1 MSNPNIAQ
9 FDHDSEN
16 IAREAMVGINPN
28 LTDKFVLLICFLA
41 KFPYA
46 CSQQRGKNAPL
57 VGSKEY
63 IYSIAKIFS
72 DSRKPR
78 KPSPPTTIPD
88 KMVGTVLHTYFG
100 IPDQC
105 LERIEKEHALSMGA
119 ENIIG
124 DLLERY
130 LAHILEQYGWIWCS
144 GTIVK
149 AVDFIKFNPVSGEWY
164 SLQVK
169 NRDNTENSSS
179 SAIRLNTPIKKWFR
193 TFSKKNDK
201 NWDQFPDESVRHY
214 LSEDGFK
221 SFAQDYL
228 KKLK

>member
-1 MSNPNIAQ
+1 MLNPNITQ
-9 FDHDSEN
+9 FDHDSKN
-16 IAREAMVGINPN
+16 IARKAMVDINPN
-28 LTDKFVLLICFLA
+28 LTDKFILLISFLE
-41 KFPYA
+41 KFPDA
-46 CSQQRGKNAPL
+46 CSKQRGKNAPL

-100 IPDQC
+100 ISDQC

-130 LAHILEQYGWIWCS
+130 LAHVLEQYEWIWCS

-164 SLQVK
+164 LLQVK

-179 SAIRLNTPIKKWFR
+179 SAIRLNTKIKKWFR
-193 TFSKKNDK
+193 TFSKKDEK
-201 NWDQFPDESVRHY
+201 NWAQFPDESVRHH
-214 LSEDGFK
+214 LSEKGFQ
-221 SFAQDYL
+221 SFVHDYL
-228 KKLK
+228 TSLK